1 MKCFFSLYKI
11 VTKTPDKEMMNNQ
24 VTPTIETVEL
34 FAPNTGNRQV
44 TINGVMCY
52 EWEFQGILYY
62 PTVEFVPYEENPCQ
76 DPIKEVYRLD
86 GSRVGTLQ
94 WFDLNLNVYKYTLD
108 HDEDDDDDE
117 DDEDDEA
124 DEDDE
129 VARQAAAEL
138 LLNRNTNPDYAWNT
152 TLPDACILENYYGH
166 KYTYNLNSDKLVRFQ
181 YNHNR
186 YNEHSRHEQFLLLHE
201 FAEDV
206 KYGGDED
213 IPIYDFEQEFK
224 FYSLRSLI
232 SSTRAGIFH
241 ICVMEDEIPLY
252 LEPAILLK

>member
-1 MKCFFSLYKI
+1 
-11 VTKTPDKEMMNNQ
+11 MMNNQ
-24 VTPTIETVEL
+24 ATPAIETVEL

-44 TINGVMCY
+44 IINGVMCY

-62 PTVEFVPYEENPCQ
+62 PTVQFVSYEENPCHE
-76 DPIKEVYRLD
+76 PIKEVYRLN

-94 WFDLNLNVYKYTLD
+94 WFGLNLNVDEYRLD
-108 HDEDDDDDE
+108 HEEEEEEEEND
-117 DDEDDEA
+117 
-124 DEDDE
+124 
-129 VARQAAAEL
+129 VARHCAEI
-138 LLNRNTNPDYAWNT
+138 LNRNTNPDYVWNT
-152 TLPDACILENYYGH
+152 ALPDMFILQNYYGH

-201 FAEDV
+201 FGEDV
-206 KYGGDED
+206 KYSGA
-213 IPIYDFEQEFK
+213 IPMYDFEQEFK
-224 FYSLRSLI
+224 FYTLRSLI

-252 LEPAILLK
+252 LEPVILLK

>member
-1 MKCFFSLYKI
+1 
-11 VTKTPDKEMMNNQ
+11 MMNNQ

-44 TINGVMCY
+44 IINGVLCY

-62 PTVEFVPYEENPCQ
+62 PAVEFVTYEENPCQ

-94 WFDLNLNVYKYTLD
+94 WFDLNLNVDEYTLD
-108 HDEDDDDDE
+108 HDDEDEDDEEEDDDE
-117 DDEDDEA
+117 DEEDDE
-124 DEDDE
+124 D
-129 VARQAAAEL
+129 VARQAAAAEL

-181 YNHNR
+181 YNHRR

-206 KYGGDED
+206 KYGEN

>member
-1 MKCFFSLYKI
+1 
-11 VTKTPDKEMMNNQ
+11 MMNNQ

-44 TINGVMCY
+44 IINGVLCY

-76 DPIKEVYRLD
+76 DPMKEVYRLN

-94 WFDLNLNVYKYTLD
+94 WFDLNLNVDEYALYHD
-108 HDEDDDDDE
+108 HDEDNEHDE
-117 DDEDDEA
+117 E

-129 VARQAAAEL
+129 VVAATE
-138 LLNRNTNPDYAWNT
+138 LLNRNTNPDYVWNT
-152 TLPDACILENYYGH
+152 TLPDMFVLQNYYGH

-181 YNHNR
+181 YNHRR

-206 KYGGDED
+206 KYGGDGD
-213 IPIYDFEQEFK
+213 MPIYDFEQEFK
-224 FYSLRSLI
+224 FYSLRSLL

>member
-1 MKCFFSLYKI
+1 
-11 VTKTPDKEMMNNQ
+11 MMNNQ

-44 TINGVMCY
+44 IINGVLCY

-62 PTVEFVPYEENPCQ
+62 PMVQFVPYEENPCQ

-94 WFDLNLNVYKYTLD
+94 WFGLNLNVDEYTLD
-108 HDEDDDDDE
+108 HDDDEE
-117 DDEDDEA
+117 DDE
-124 DEDDE
+124 EDDE
-129 VARQAAAEL
+129 VVAIQAAAE
-138 LLNRNTNPDYAWNT
+138 LLNRNTNPDYVWNT
-152 TLPDACILENYYGH
+152 TLPDMFVLENYYGH

-181 YNHNR
+181 YNHRR
-186 YNEHSRHEQFLLLHE
+186 YNEHSRHKQFLLLHE
-201 FAEDV
+201 FGEDV
-206 KYGGDED
+206 KYSGY
-213 IPIYDFEQEFK
+213 IPSYDFEQEIM
-224 FYSLRSLI
+224 FYTLRSLI

-241 ICVMEDEIPLY
+241 VCVMEDEIPVY